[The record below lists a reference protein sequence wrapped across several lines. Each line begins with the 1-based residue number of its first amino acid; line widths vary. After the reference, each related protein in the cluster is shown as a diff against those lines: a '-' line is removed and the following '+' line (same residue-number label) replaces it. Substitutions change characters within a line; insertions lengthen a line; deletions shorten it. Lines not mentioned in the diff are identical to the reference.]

1 MKALIVYYTETG
13 NTRKLAHLI
22 GEYLHDQGWAV
33 DERWL
38 QAPSEPKSFLGKCF
52 KAFFRLRTKVESTFV
67 VVSPY
72 DLACFGSPVW
82 AFEPVPAM
90 RSYLQDCVGLVG
102 KKTLAFVTY
111 GSGLGKDRCLG
122 NMAKILKKKEARE
135 VRLLSVASTDINNI
149 DEVKGL
155 IREILG

>member
-13 NTRKLAHLI
+13 NTKKLAHLI
-22 GEYLHDQGWAV
+22 GEHLHNQGWAV

-38 QAPSEPKSFLGKCF
+38 QSSREPKSFIGKCLRS
-52 KAFFRLRTKVESTFV
+52 FFRIRTKVESTFV

-72 DLACFGSPVW
+72 DLVCFGSPVW

-90 RSYLQDCVGLVG
+90 RTYIQDCVGLVG

-111 GSGLGKDRCLG
+111 GSGMGKDRCLG
-122 NMAKILKKKEARE
+122 NMAKMLKKKEARE
-135 VRLLSVASTDINNI
+135 VKLLSIASADIDNV
-149 DEVKGL
+149 EKVKE
-155 IREILG
+155 EIKKCLG